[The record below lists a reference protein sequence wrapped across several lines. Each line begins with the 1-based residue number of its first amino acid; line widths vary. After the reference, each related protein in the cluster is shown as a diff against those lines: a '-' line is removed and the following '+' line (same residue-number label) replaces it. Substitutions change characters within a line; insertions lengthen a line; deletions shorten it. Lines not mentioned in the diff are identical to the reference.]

1 MTIGEKIKLL
11 RKKQKITQKQ
21 LSEATG
27 LAEITIRQYEANKYA
42 PKIENLRK
50 ISLALGIK
58 LSDFLE
64 PGQTIKEYDANDDM
78 WDILSKEDNGSVTR
92 TIQTSVSIGTHS
104 VSPLSI
110 DQQTLLKYFG
120 NLNTK
125 GKKEALKRVNEL
137 SQISKYASVKEPPK
151 SI

>member
-1 MTIGEKIKLL
+1 MTTGEKIKSF

-27 LAEITIRQYEANKYA
+27 LAEITIRQYEANKYV

-50 ISLALGIK
+50 ISSALGVK

-64 PGQTIKEYDANDDM
+64 PGQTIKEYDASDDM

-92 TIQTSVSIGTHS
+92 TIQTSVSIGTS
-104 VSPLSI
+104 STPPLSI

-120 NLNTK
+120 ILNAK

-137 SQISKYASVKEPPK
+137 SQISKYVSAKEPPE
-151 SI
+151 SL